1 MGRVKL
7 SGKADKMIGGNPG
20 FPFRGSDNTPG
31 GFVL

>member
-7 SGKADKMIGGNPG
+7 SGKAESWDG